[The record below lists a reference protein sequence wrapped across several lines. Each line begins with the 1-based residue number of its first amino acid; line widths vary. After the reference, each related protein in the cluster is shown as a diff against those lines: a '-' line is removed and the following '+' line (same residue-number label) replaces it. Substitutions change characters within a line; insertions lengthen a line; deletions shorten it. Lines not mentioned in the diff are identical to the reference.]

1 MKPKNQTMWTYFIKS
16 LPLTALVVLVAM
28 ALTAVGVLAATG
40 TTDSAAAPGSTSS
53 YTLESLYQ
61 RLMNSTA
68 GTQSTFTEPSVA
80 PGTGTMHDINALMA
94 AAPMRDDANGATT
107 ADVLPGTTFWGLTNG
122 EWGLQTGSMTLGSD
136 VTGADG
142 LLSFSIP
149 DGYYSGN
156 TAAAADANL
165 SPENIKYGETIF
177 GVTGTYFQR
186 FQENGDGT
194 VTDTFTDLIWTQD
207 ANAGESTWNN
217 AFNYCDTLAFAGA
230 SDWRLPEYTELQ
242 ELMTLPD
249 GISSTSPQ
257 MFTDLQSAHYWS
269 NTFSHTA
276 GGIPYYYI
284 VGMETG
290 GLAIDDALFTRFY
303 WCVRND

>member
-1 MKPKNQTMWTYFIKS
+1 MQKQLVDTWKHFIKA
-16 LPLTALVVLVAM
+16 LPLTLVLM
-28 ALTAVGVLAATG
+28 LLSGAVGVLAATG
-40 TTDSAAAPGSTSS
+40 TTDSTAAPGSTSS
-53 YTLESLYQ
+53 YTVEDLYQ
-61 RLMNSTA
+61 RLVSGMD
-68 GTQSTFTEPSVA
+68 GTQSAFTEPSVA

-94 AAPMRDDANGATT
+94 AAPEVDPSGATT

-122 EWGLQTGSMTLGSD
+122 EWGPQTGSMITGSD

-165 SPENIKYGETIF
+165 SPENIKYGVTIF
-177 GVTGTYFQR
+177 GVTGTYIRR

-194 VTDTFTDLIWTQD
+194 VTDTYTDLIWTQD
-207 ANAGESTWNN
+207 ANAGESTWND

-230 SDWRLPEYTELQ
+230 SDWRLPDYTELQ
-242 ELMTLPD
+242 ELMILTD
-249 GISSTSPQ
+249 GIKSTSPQ
-257 MFTDLQSAHYWS
+257 MFTDLQDAYYWS
-269 NTFSHTA
+269 NTFSHTS
-276 GGIPYYYI
+276 GGNSNYMM
-284 VGMETG
+284 VHMENG
-290 GLAIDDALFTRFY
+290 SLAIDDAAGVRYF